1 MLIAMNEIKHLKQ
14 MSEMGP
20 AGDAESTT
28 SALFIA
34 AKSKLAEFANS
45 KYFIAKILVNDLR
58 STISF
63 EE

>member
-1 MLIAMNEIKHLKQ
+1 